1 MRREPSGKLAKL
13 SVPRLHDPLD
23 RERLYRLLD
32 QRDRHPIA
40 WISGPPG
47 AGKTTLIARYLETRR
62 VRAHW
67 YQVDGGDADPA
78 ALFLYL
84 GELAK
89 IFDARKRRTPLPFFT
104 PEYHQDLPNFA
115 RRFFREF
122 FSRMRGND
130 VLVFDNCHECAGTAF
145 DDVLRELCA
154 ERPEGIGV
162 IAVSRMPIPPTLA
175 RLQSAGA
182 LLELGWD
189 HLRLT
194 AQEAERLVVA
204 TGADEADA
212 SRLHCAADG
221 WAAGLMML
229 IATPG
234 RTSVPDRAMDL
245 SSKESVFNYFAGEV
259 FDRAPSHTR
268 ELLMRTSLLPE
279 VTPEMAAAV
288 SGNPEAGKILD
299 GLYRRHYFT
308 SRKGEPELTYQYH
321 DLFREFLI
329 RRLELEFEAEA
340 LRGAYRDAARVLDRT
355 GRYDGAGE
363 LLVRSSQWHDLA
375 DLLDRVGDRMLGQGL
390 WQTVLNW
397 LSSLE
402 ELPGFIDPRLL
413 YWRGTATVP
422 AAPEKA
428 VPWLLR
434 AVAEF
439 ERLEDFHGKLRAV
452 CGLCEAIFYRY
463 TDFQDL
469 DPWLPTLQQLVGAT
483 DGALEPPLEARSLVA
498 LLQIAYLRSP
508 AQVPRS
514 RTLDRAIQRLRGGLP
529 EELTIELGTR
539 LMVILANQGD
549 FDLASVVVEI
559 VSPLVHRSSTPPLR
573 VAWWERSM
581 AMMYGTRGDLQKAR
595 DHADHAISIARSE
608 RFRAV
613 FVLSTAIRI
622 YVMRWCGDSIE
633 AMRATLGE
641 LESAC
646 DDRSPMLQTSRA
658 VARFVVSQ
666 MDDDPKA
673 LLSCAQDGT
682 TAAKAAGSLAW
693 TTSMRLWLALALS
706 ENSREA
712 EALDLC
718 RQAGEHLPES
728 GQWRMGSW
736 QGLIEARVL
745 LRLRREDEA
754 AEVLAKALKLVATS
768 GALGKLIW
776 SGPDL
781 PWLMSFALQ
790 RGIEV
795 PTANRIIRHFDLPGP
810 PGVIDWPWPVR
821 IRALGALRLDVG
833 SSAERPA
840 QKKPPHRLLD
850 LLKALVSLG
859 PDVTASQVAEAL
871 WPDADGDQ
879 ANGNLSA
886 SVHRLRKLLGRDDSI
901 LHRDGRLTLNPR
913 VCWIDAIAFEQLSSS
928 ITDGGTAL
936 DGDDLLKAERAYSLY
951 TNHLF
956 TGESLSWM
964 TTPREKLRSR
974 FVRLAL
980 ALGSAYEAGGQDG
993 RALAIYE
1000 QIVELEPASEP
1011 AYRRLMQ
1018 CLGRSGKV
1026 AEARDVYRRCRRA
1039 LSSTLSASPSSE
1051 TVAAFE
1057 ALEP

>member
-1 MRREPSGKLAKL
+1 MGRESSGKLAKL
-13 SVPRLHDPLD
+13 SMPRLHDPLD
-23 RERLYRLLD
+23 RERLYRVLD

-84 GELAK
+84 GELALTFNAK
-89 IFDARKRRTPLPFFT
+89 RRRTPLPFFT
-104 PEYHQDLPNFA
+104 QEYREDLPNFA

-122 FSRMRGND
+122 FSRLRGND

-154 ERPEGIGV
+154 ERPAGIGV
-162 IAVSRMPIPPTLA
+162 VAVSRMPVPPTLA
-175 RLQSAGA
+175 RLQSAGT

-189 HLRLT
+189 QLRLT
-194 AQEAERLVVA
+194 AQEAERLVIA

-234 RTSVPDRAMDL
+234 RRAVPDPVMDL

-288 SGNPEAGKILD
+288 SGNPEAGRILD

-308 SRKGEPELTYQYH
+308 SRKGEPQLTYQYH
-321 DLFREFLI
+321 DLFREFLM
-329 RRLELEFEAEA
+329 RRLELEFDAEA
-340 LRGAYRDAARVLDRT
+340 LRGAYRDAAQVLDRT
-355 GRYDGAGE
+355 GRSDSAGE
-363 LLVRSSQWHDLA
+363 LLVRSGQWTDLA
-375 DLLDRVGDRMLGQGL
+375 ALLDRVGDRMLAQGL
-390 WQTVLNW
+390 SQTVLSW
-397 LSSLE
+397 LSTLE
-402 ELPGFIDPRLL
+402 ELPDVTDPRLL
-413 YWRGTATVP
+413 YWRGTATVST
-422 AAPEKA
+422 APEKA

-439 ERLEDFHGKLRAV
+439 ERSGDLHGKLRAV

-483 DGALEPPLEARSLVA
+483 DGALEPPLEARALVA

-508 AQVPRS
+508 AQVT
-514 RTLDRAIQRLRGGLP
+514 RTRTVDRAIERLRGGLP

-539 LMVILANQGD
+539 LMVIFANQGD
-549 FDLASVVVEI
+549 FDLASVIVEVVA
-559 VSPLVHRSSTPPLR
+559 PLVHRPSTPPLR
-573 VAWWERSM
+573 VAWWERSV
-581 AMMYGTRGDLQKAR
+581 AMMHGTRGDFHEAL
-595 DHADHAISIARSE
+595 DHADRAIAIARGE

-613 FVLSTAIRI
+613 LVLSSAIKI
-622 YVMRWCGDSIE
+622 YVMSWLGESIE
-633 AMRATLGE
+633 AMRVTLDE

-646 DDRSPMLQTSRA
+646 DDRSPMLQASRA
-658 VARFVVSQ
+658 VARIVVSQ
-666 MDDDPKA
+666 MDQDPKA
-673 LLSCAQDGT
+673 LLTFARDGI
-682 TAAKAAGSLAW
+682 TAAEAAGSLAW
-693 TTSMRLWLALALS
+693 MTFMRLWRALALS
-706 ENSREA
+706 ENSRDT
-712 EALDLC
+712 EALNLC
-718 RQAGEHLPES
+718 RQEGKHLPES

-736 QGLIEARVL
+736 QGLIEARIL
-745 LRLRREDEA
+745 LRLHREDEA
-754 AEVLAKALKLVATS
+754 AQVLANALRIVATS

-781 PWLMSFALQ
+781 PWLMGFALE

-795 PTANRIIRHFDLPGP
+795 PTANRVIRHFDLPGP
-810 PGVIDWPWPVR
+810 LGVIDWPWPVR
-821 IRALGALRLDVG
+821 VRALGALQLDVG
-833 SSAERPA
+833 AAEGKPSH
-840 QKKPPHRLLD
+840 KKPPHRLLD

-859 PDVTASQVAEAL
+859 PEVTAPRVAEAL

-886 SVHRLRKLLGRDDSI
+886 SVHRLRKLLGRDDAI
-901 LHRDGRLTLNPR
+901 LHRDGRLTLNPH
-913 VCWIDAIAFEQLSSS
+913 VCWIDAIAFEQLTAP
-928 ITDGGTAL
+928 ITDADAVIETDNLA
-936 DGDDLLKAERAYSLY
+936 KTERAFFLY
-951 TNHLF
+951 QGHLF
-956 TGESLSWM
+956 TGESHSWM

-974 FVRLAL
+974 FLRVAF
-980 ALGSAYEAGGQDG
+980 ALGTTYEAGGQSDK
-993 RALAIYE
+993 ALAIYE
-1000 QIVELEPASEP
+1000 RVVELEPSSEP
-1011 AYRRLMQ
+1011 AYRRLMR
-1018 CLGRSGKV
+1018 CLGRSGKA
-1026 AEARDVYRRCRRA
+1026 AEARDVYQRCRRV
-1039 LSSTLSASPSSE
+1039 LSSTLSTSPSAE
-1051 TVAAFE
+1051 TVAVFE
-1057 ALEP
+1057 ALES

>member
-1 MRREPSGKLAKL
+1 VGRESSGKLAKL
-13 SVPRLHDPLD
+13 SMPRLHDPLD

-32 QRDRHPIA
+32 QRERHPIV

-67 YQVDGGDADPA
+67 YQADGGDADPA

-84 GELAK
+84 RELAK
-89 IFDARKRRTPLPFFT
+89 TFDARRRRTPLPYFT
-104 PEYHQDLPNFA
+104 PEYREDLPNFA

-122 FSRMRGND
+122 FARMRGND

-154 ERPEGIGV
+154 ERPEGIGIV
-162 IAVSRMPIPPTLA
+162 AVSRMPAPPTLA
-175 RLQSAGA
+175 RLRSAGT

-194 AQEAERLVVA
+194 AQEAERLVIA

-234 RTSVPDRAMDL
+234 RRAVPDQAMDL

-308 SRKGEPELTYQYH
+308 SRKGEPQLTYQYH
-321 DLFREFLI
+321 DLFREFLM
-329 RRLELEFEAEA
+329 RRLELEFDAEA

-355 GRYDGAGE
+355 GRSDSAGE
-363 LLVRSSQWHDLA
+363 LLVRSGQWRDLA

-397 LSSLE
+397 LSTLE
-402 ELPGFIDPRLL
+402 ELPDVSDPRLL

-434 AVAEF
+434 AIAEF
-439 ERLEDFHGKLRAV
+439 ERSEDLHGKLRAV

-469 DPWLPTLQQLVGAT
+469 DPWMPTLQQLVGAT
-483 DGALEPPLEARSLVA
+483 DSALEPALDARALVA

-514 RTLDRAIQRLRGGLP
+514 RTVDRAIERLRGGLP
-529 EELTIELGTR
+529 EELIVELGTR

-549 FDLASVVVEI
+549 FDLASVIVEI
-559 VSPLVHRSSTPPLR
+559 VAPLVHRPSTPPLR
-573 VAWWERSM
+573 VAWWERSVALM
-581 AMMYGTRGDLQKAR
+581 HAIEGNLREAI
-595 DHADHAISIARSE
+595 DHADRAIAIARAE
-608 RFRAV
+608 RFRALL
-613 FVLSTAIRI
+613 VLSANIRI
-622 YVMRWCGDSIE
+622 NGMKWRNDSIE
-633 AMRATLGE
+633 AIRATLDE

-646 DDRSPMLQTSRA
+646 DDRSPMMRTSRA
-658 VARFVVSQ
+658 IARIVVSQ
-666 MDDDPKA
+666 MDGDPKA
-673 LLSCAQDGT
+673 LLACAQDGI
-682 TAAKAAGSLAW
+682 TAAEAAGSLAA

-706 ENSREA
+706 ENGCET
-712 EALDLC
+712 EALQLC
-718 RQAGEHLPES
+718 REEGPRLPDS
-728 GQWRMGSW
+728 GQWRLGGW
-736 QGLIEARVL
+736 QGLIEVRVL
-745 LRLRREDEA
+745 LRMHREDEA
-754 AEVLAKALKLVATS
+754 AQVLAKALRLVAAS
-768 GALGKLIW
+768 GALGYLSW

-781 PWLMSFALQ
+781 PWLLGFALE
-790 RGIEV
+790 RGIEA
-795 PTANRIIRHFDLPGP
+795 PTAIRIIRHFDVPGP

-821 IRALGALRLDVG
+821 IRALGALQLDVG
-833 SSAERPA
+833 SAEGRPA
-840 QKKPPHRLLD
+840 RKKPPHRLLD
-850 LLKALVSLG
+850 LLKALVCLG
-859 PDVTASQVAEAL
+859 PQVTASQVAEAL

-886 SVHRLRKLLGRDDSI
+886 SVHRLRKLLGRDDAI
-901 LHRDGRLTLNPR
+901 LHRDGRLSLNPR
-913 VCWIDAIAFEQLSSS
+913 VCWIDATTFEHLAGAISSPES
-928 ITDGGTAL
+928 LL
-936 DGDDLLKAERAYSLY
+936 DGDDLRKAERAFSLY
-951 TNHLF
+951 VGQLF
-956 TGESLSWM
+956 TGESRSWM
-964 TTPREKLRSR
+964 TTPRERLRGR
-974 FVRLAL
+974 FLRLAF
-980 ALGSAYEAGGQDG
+980 ALGSTYETDCQTDK
-993 RALAIYE
+993 ALAIYE
-1000 QIVELEPASEP
+1000 RVVEVEPASEP
-1011 AYRRLMQ
+1011 TYRRLMY
-1018 CLGRSGKV
+1018 CLGRSGRV
-1026 AEARDVYRRCRRA
+1026 AEARDVYQRCRRV
-1039 LSSTLSASPSSE
+1039 LSSTLSATPSAE
-1051 TVAAFE
+1051 TVAVFE
-1057 ALEP
+1057 ALGS